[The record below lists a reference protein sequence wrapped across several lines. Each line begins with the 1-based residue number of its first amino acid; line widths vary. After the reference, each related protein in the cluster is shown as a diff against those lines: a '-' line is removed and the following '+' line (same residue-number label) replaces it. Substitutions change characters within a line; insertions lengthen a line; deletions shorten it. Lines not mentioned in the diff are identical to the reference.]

1 MTNSDRLYTAM
12 RDFTNTRRENREIYL
27 RKKRQL
33 ESYKGSEGYQ
43 KDLDA
48 AMKIRKDADEAARI
62 ACKKVVDEALAA
74 MDKVNSSRGVT
85 PPSDE
90 MIRIL
95 TVARMIKKP
104 SMKTLDAIANS
115 LEGNALALA
124 ALTDIG
130 REAWK
135 DDPAV
140 IHHIEFAHNYGTM
153 AAKGY
158 DAEKVH
164 NAIVHLGKAC
174 GEIMRGSGAK
184 RAAELAASAHARQFG
199 GKYDPD
205 DLKQEEPYMT
215 EREFYD
221 RTIGVDYDAFTKAVN

>member
-1 MTNSDRLYTAM
+1 MTNTDRLYTAM
-12 RDFTNTRRENREIYL
+12 RDFTNARRENREIYL
-27 RKKRQL
+27 RKKKQL
-33 ESYKGSEGYQ
+33 ESYKGSAGYE

-48 AMKIRKDADEAARI
+48 AMKIRKDADEVARV

-115 LEGNALALA
+115 LEGNALALS
-124 ALTDIG
+124 ALTDIA
-130 REAWK
+130 REAWE
-135 DDPAV
+135 DDPSV
-140 IHHIEFAHNYGTM
+140 IHHIEFTHNYRAM

-158 DAEKVH
+158 DAEKTH
-164 NAIVHLGKAC
+164 DAIVSLGKTC

-184 RAAELAASAHARQFG
+184 RAAEIAAANHARMYG

-221 RTIGVDYDAFTKAVN
+221 RTISVDYDAFAKAVN

>member
-1 MTNSDRLYTAM
+1 MTNTDRLYTAM
-12 RDFTNTRRENREIYL
+12 RDFTNTRRENREKFL
-27 RKKRQL
+27 RVKKSL
-33 ESYKGSEGYQ
+33 EGYKGSKQYDEEI
-43 KDLDA
+43 KK
-48 AMKIRKDADEAARI
+48 AMKIRQDADEVARKD
-62 ACKKVVDEALAA
+62 CKRIVDEALAD
-74 MDKVNSSRGVT
+74 MVKVNSSRGVT

-115 LEGNALALA
+115 LDGNALALA

-135 DDPAV
+135 DDPAA
-140 IHHIEFAHNYGTM
+140 IHHLEFVRNYGVM
-153 AAKGY
+153 ATKGY
-158 DAEKVH
+158 DPENAQKV
-164 NAIVHLGKAC
+164 ITDLGRAC

-184 RAAELAASAHARQFG
+184 RAAELAASNHARRFG
-199 GKYDPD
+199 GTYDPD

-215 EREFYD
+215 ERDFYN
-221 RTIGVDYDAFTKAVN
+221 RTLNVDYDLFAKAVN